1 MATVTK
7 VIAVGNS
14 AGVIVPREMLS
25 RLRLE
30 KGDTVY
36 LSETPAGIQLT
47 PFDEE
52 FELKMKAADRVI
64 RKYRDALKKLAE

>member
-1 MATVTK
+1 MASVTK